1 MDFTFIFSGK
11 NLKIFIFDKEFAME
25 ETLKIWDAIFSTEK
39 KVNFVEFL
47 CLGVLN
53 VLREELMKSE
63 FSEIIFMLQNI
74 RSMDVKSIIE
84 KARNLYNEY
93 GK

>member
-1 MDFTFIFSGK
+1 
-11 NLKIFIFDKEFAME
+11 ME
-25 ETLKIWDAIFSTEK
+25 ETLKIWDAILSVEK

>member
-1 MDFTFIFSGK
+1 
-11 NLKIFIFDKEFAME
+11 ME
-25 ETLKIWDAIFSTEK
+25 ETQKIWDAILSAEK